1 MDAKEG
7 KEDLQQAQVHRIRIT
22 LTSKNVRSLEKV
34 CADLIKGAK
43 DKNLPVKGPVR
54 MPTKVLSLTTRKTP
68 CGEGSK
74 TWDRYRLRLHKRL
87 IDLQSP
93 AETVKQITSISIE
106 PEVEVE
112 VTVANLAVLS
122 NMDESFSAASA
133 EEESSDFDHATVSLP
148 VSRIVS
154 DADFKE
160 FIELRLPNWDAH
172 LKWTLRLFR
181 SQSQSGPFVSYFLH
195 VQPRTAMSYYRVR
208 ATFSID
214 FSLQRADGRGLRIA
228 LKRHQHSD
236 KLFQACVRGVQ
247 QLTWGIKNF
256 ISVRRLSSAALSSC
270 IGGGANDDA
279 GSDAGGSGGG
289 GSSACERLV
298 ARLRIRVH
306 EVSDGIVLREKPI
319 DLCSASNPGSN
330 LIIECQNRRL
340 YCHRDV
346 LLLESE
352 FFRGLLASEFKEK
365 QSGLVTLEDE
375 EFDEVRAFLEQ
386 LYPDCGVPVT
396 METLESLCRLADK
409 YLCAKV
415 RAKCLQFIMRVLNAS
430 ICLHVLLINSL
441 YINSDFVEQTCLE
454 LVEDLAWSEIKS
466 SNSFLRL
473 SPPHRAQVMERLL
486 DRRDDSSVSGGQPAS
501 RSSSAL
507 CLPPAQQQQQ
517 QQQQHSAASSA
528 SGRNRVYQSL

>member
-43 DKNLPVKGPVR
+43 DKNLPVKGP
-54 MPTKVLSLTTRKTP
+54 VLSLTTRKTP

-133 EEESSDFDHATVSLP
+133 EEESSDFNHATVIRANLA
-148 VSRIVS
+148 R
-154 DADFKE
+154 
-160 FIELRLPNWDAH
+160 
-172 LKWTLRLFR
+172 
-181 SQSQSGPFVSYFLH
+181 FVSYFLH

-214 FSLQRADGRGLRIA
+214 FSLQRADGTGLRIA

-517 QQQQHSAASSA
+517 QHSAASSA